1 MSEEKGKVVAV
12 TCPCCQSLLWVEP
25 ATGSVVKSERA
36 AAKKKESLDDLL
48 LKEKKK
54 KEGFATKFEAT
65 AELEKKKFESA
76 KEKFEKAFEKL
87 DDE

>member
-12 TCPCCQSLLWVEP
+12 TCPCCHSLLWVE
-25 ATGSVVKSERA
+25 ASTGSLVKSEK

-54 KEGFATKFEAT
+54 KDGFATKFEET
-65 AELEKKKFESA
+65 AELEKKKFETA
-76 KEKFEKAFEKL
+76 KEKFAKAFEKL

>member
-12 TCPCCQSLLWVEP
+12 TCPCCQSLLWID
-25 ATGSVVKSERA
+25 ASTGGLVKSEKA

-54 KEGFATKFEAT
+54 KDGFATKFEET
-65 AELEKKKFESA
+65 AELEKKKFETA
-76 KEKFEKAFEKL
+76 KAKFEKAFEKR